1 MTLKHIVTDLH
12 QVYLTEMEAKIKPKS
27 TAGTEKKASSSGDS
41 EGGTAEDQVKK
52 AARQLAYDTR
62 YKARRDG
69 LPLERAFTQ
78 TLQNSSASGPVKE
91 LAKGMLFGGGQKEEV
106 EKISEK
112 PELPPEVYAALRRL
126 ENKRQRKGGDPKDSP
141 FPSDKKE
148 VKKESIGTAIDKTLG
163 AAGEVADTAIKLPV
177 KAVGYAAGLKK
188 GLKKQFKKGQSK
200 ANEETLHEIS
210 ADKLT
215 SAAKAA
221 EVKRGKA
228 AVAGDK
234 ETAKKAIAQNKKF
247 YYAAKAKRQQEE
259 VQQESSIGSAVDK
272 TLGAAGEVADTAL
285 KAPVKAVGYVAG
297 LKKGLKKQFKKGQ
310 SKANEEVSIEEAKTK
325 AKGGKKGK
333 KKDKV
338 LVTPVKDQG
347 RPYRRYADAKKKY
360 ELRKNPQ
367 ISSVTGTAYGK
378 TYDEK
383 PEDKKNPG
391 KFPQQKKAK
400 KDFDGDGKLES
411 PKKEWK
417 GSKDKAIKKAIKKQ
431 KNEEFSDWKESF
443 EFDLTEIIN
452 SGKKEATPKKIQ
464 ELKGKNTIIINPK
477 LEENIETL
485 GGYVLGFD
493 ELNEQYTEESIDLAA
508 DFFVEE
514 GINEDGLD
522 LIIEEVGIEAFTE
535 FVFENNTT
543 LLDEAV
549 RDMKKAPKRDYA
561 KVKASVDKKDAERK
575 SKGTGEYAKT
585 KAAKDKYG
593 DEDNTV
599 HDDDA
604 PAPKKKGG
612 AIVKSQSSAIVKSA
626 AKKAKEKQPEKKP
639 EKKGLVGKIRGAV
652 AKGMERHKAATKAA
666 SKSLKAT
673 AKQHSQ
679 HRKDFVKGATPTAKE
694 KKIAGGIGKAV
705 KKAVTGEEVEHIDE
719 LKTST
724 LRNYANKAAIDAVG
738 RGVDAGVKGMVG
750 TKDEMEKNMT
760 KAYKRQRGISRAVNK
775 LAGRAQKAE
784 KKEEFSWKEVQ
795 EVFNKKKAIDE
806 RLGGKGYSRAAM
818 KSSIHP
824 PSRQSSGDW
833 EDSDRGSGNKAKRR
847 AGEKVKAKSPTY
859 IAYVKNKNQK
869 EQLDPKK
876 VEAGSAPA
884 DQNADSQIANKEK
897 KVAIMK
903 RQILQKKMQAV
914 RSGATSD
921 IAASYNPVDEGI
933 DPRGGGDKPDLS
945 PKQQDTERKQTSLE
959 REKIAKKRRII
970 QQMRQQDVAQGRQP
984 TGHTAREEVEVNE
997 ISLKTAN
1004 KAWQARK
1011 DVADKV
1017 RKVDSKEA
1025 SKNDE
1030 KAIKTAMHIARKER
1044 SSFGDTPKT
1053 TARKKKLEKL
1063 FTKEGCV
1070 KVDELFGGSSSGGR
1084 ADRGDEVGRRERV
1097 KRAQEAKAK
1106 RAAVKDTPIDKYKP
1120 SPAMARYLAK
1130 TRKEETVIELN
1141 RYEKETGKSS
1151 GSMNMPKG
1159 KPTKKGGDESPVMR
1173 AVRSSIRKDTGKPWG
1188 QRKKEKGAKSDAG
1201 TGKYLAKQ
1209 KAKKDYAAKAKK
1221 AGFKST
1227 QDYTNTMA
1235 RYGGEDNY
1243 KAGRGLGT

>member
-12 QVYLTEMEAKIKPKS
+12 KVYLTEMEAKIKPKS
-27 TAGTEKKASSSGDS
+27 TAGTEKKASGDS

-69 LPLERAFTQ
+69 IPLERAYTQ

-112 PELPPEVYAALRRL
+112 PELPPEIFAALRRL
-126 ENKRQRKGGDPKDSP
+126 ENKRQRQGGDKKDSP

-188 GLKKQFKKGQSK
+188 GLKKQFKKGQNK
-200 ANEETLHEIS
+200 ANEET
-210 ADKLT
+210 
-215 SAAKAA
+215 
-221 EVKRGKA
+221 
-228 AVAGDK
+228 
-234 ETAKKAIAQNKKF
+234 
-247 YYAAKAKRQQEE
+247 QQE
-259 VQQESSIGSAVDK
+259 SIGSAVDK
-272 TLGAAGEVADTAL
+272 TFSAAGEVADTAVKL
-285 KAPVKAVGYVAG
+285 PVKAVGYVAG

-310 SKANEEVSIEEAKTK
+310 SKANEEVSIEEAKK
-325 AKGGKKGK
+325 AKPSAGKKAK

-338 LVTPVKDQG
+338 LVTPVKGQG
-347 RPYRRYADAKKKY
+347 KQYRRYADAKKKY

-367 ISSVTGTAYGK
+367 ISSVTGTSYGQ

-417 GSKDKAIKKAIKKQ
+417 GSKDKAIKKAIKSK
-431 KNEEFSDWKESF
+431 KNEEFSNWKESF
-443 EFDLTEIIN
+443 EFDLIEIIN
-452 SGKKEATPKKIQ
+452 SGKKEASPKKIQ

-477 LEENIETL
+477 LEESIETL
-485 GGYVLGFD
+485 GGYVLGGD
-493 ELNEQYTEESIDLAA
+493 EITEAYTEQSIDLAA
-508 DFFVEE
+508 DFFLEE
-514 GINEDGLD
+514 GINEEGVD
-522 LIIEEVGIEAFTE
+522 LIIEEVGVDVFTE

-543 LLDEAV
+543 SLDEAV

-585 KAAKDKYG
+585 KTAKDKYG
-593 DEDNTV
+593 DEDNTNY
-599 HDDDA
+599 DDDA
-604 PAPKKKGG
+604 PAPKKKVV
-612 AIVKSQSSAIVKSA
+612 ATVKKV
-626 AKKAKEKQPEKKP
+626 KAKQSEKKP
-639 EKKGLVGKIRGAV
+639 EKKGIVGKIRGAV
-652 AKGMERHKAATKAA
+652 AKGIERHKSATKAA
-666 SKSLKAT
+666 SKSLKDT

-738 RGVDAGVKGMVG
+738 RGVDAGIKGMTG

-784 KKEEFSWKEVQ
+784 KKEEFDPSVQ
-795 EVFNKKKAIDE
+795 EDLHPNIKKIDAMSKAKVAKQAAKAAADKSAREKTAAAFQAHKKATLAKGGRPVDALDSWHKKKASEEVEIDE

-833 EDSDRGSGNKAKRR
+833 EDSDRGKGNKSARR
-847 AGEKVKAKSPTY
+847 AGKDVEAKSPTY
-859 IAYVKNKNQK
+859 IAYIKNKKKKQQ

-876 VEAGSAPA
+876 VDAGSAPA
-884 DQNADSQIANKEK
+884 DQKADSQIANKEK

-914 RSGATSD
+914 RSGAMSD
-921 IAASYNPVDEGI
+921 ITASYNPVAEGKKKDDTYDEPNWEKRKANNEKARKDLMKGPQMKNPHLEAYRVVAKDKGEEGKPSQFSYKDEKDAKKFADSIKKGGGKATVAKEGI
-933 DPRGGGDKPDLS
+933 DPKGGGKDPDLS
-945 PKQQDTERKQTSLE
+945 PKQQDTERKQTALE
-959 REKIAKKRRII
+959 REKVAKKRAIL
-970 QQMRQQDVAQGRQP
+970 QQMRQQAVSQGRQP
-984 TGHTAREEVEVNE
+984 SSIPAREEVEVNE
-997 ISLKTAN
+997 
-1004 KAWQARK
+1004 
-1011 DVADKV
+1011 
-1017 RKVDSKEA
+1017 
-1025 SKNDE
+1025 
-1030 KAIKTAMHIARKER
+1030 
-1044 SSFGDTPKT
+1044 
-1053 TARKKKLEKL
+1053 
-1063 FTKEGCV
+1063 
-1070 KVDELFGGSSSGGR
+1070 
-1084 ADRGDEVGRRERV
+1084 
-1097 KRAQEAKAK
+1097 
-1106 RAAVKDTPIDKYKP
+1106 
-1120 SPAMARYLAK
+1120 
-1130 TRKEETVIELN
+1130 LN
-1141 RYEKETGKSS
+1141 RYEKEKGTNTKDGKQTSS
-1151 GSMNMPKG
+1151 GG
-1159 KPTKKGGDESPVMR
+1159 TKKPSGNKPKDAALDHVLK
-1173 AVRSSIRKDTGKPWG
+1173 SIRAKHGKG
-1188 QRKKEKGAKSDAG
+1188 AVMTSGSRQQKKERGAKSDAG
-1201 TGKYLAKQ
+1201 TGKYKRAAD
-1209 KAKKDYAAKAKK
+1209 AKKQTEKDAKK
-1221 AGFKST
+1221 RGFKDT
-1227 QDYTNTMA
+1227 QNYVDTMA
-1235 RYGGEDNY
+1235 RYGGKDNY
-1243 KAGRGLGT
+1243 DKGRGLGT

>member
-27 TAGTEKKASSSGDS
+27 TAGTEKKASGDS

-91 LAKGMLFGGGQKEEV
+91 LAKGMLFGGGQKEETD
-106 EKISEK
+106 IRDII
-112 PELPPEVYAALRRL
+112 ARL
-126 ENKRQRKGGDPKDSP
+126 EKGRISKGGNPDDSP
-141 FPSDKKE
+141 LGKKVGRAMKDQQDKAR
-148 VKKESIGTAIDKTLG
+148 KKAGLKTEGSIGSAIDKTLG

-210 ADKLT
+210 A
-215 SAAKAA
+215 
-221 EVKRGKA
+221 
-228 AVAGDK
+228 
-234 ETAKKAIAQNKKF
+234 ETALAASKARDKQAGKLRGTENNEKRKELRDKADQNYKRAAQKRRAGFVKNTATVQGPRSNKGM
-247 YYAAKAKRQQEE
+247 
-259 VQQESSIGSAVDK
+259 QESSIGSAVDK

-310 SKANEEVSIEEAKTK
+310 SKANEEVSIEEAKK
-325 AKGGKKGK
+325 AKPASGKKAK

-347 RPYRRYADAKKKY
+347 KPYRRYADAKKKY

-367 ISSVTGTAYGK
+367 ISSVTGTSYGQ

-400 KDFDGDGKLES
+400 KDFDKDGKLES
-411 PKKEWK
+411 PKAEYK
-417 GSKDKAIKKAIKKQ
+417 GSKDRAIKKAIKKQ
-431 KNEEFSDWKESF
+431 KNEEFSNWKESF

-452 SGKKEATPKKIQ
+452 GAKKEATPKKIQ

-575 SKGTGEYAKT
+575 AKGTGEYAKT

-593 DEDNTV
+593 DEDNTNY
-599 HDDDA
+599 DDDT
-604 PAPKKKGG
+604 PKKKVV
-612 AIVKSQSSAIVKSA
+612 ATVKKVKA
-626 AKKAKEKQPEKKP
+626 KQPEKKP

-719 LKTST
+719 LKSST

-738 RGVDAGVKGMVG
+738 RGIDAGIKGTTG

-884 DQNADSQIANKEK
+884 DEKADSQIANKEK

-914 RSGATSD
+914 RSGATAD
-921 IAASYNPVDEGI
+921 ITASYNPVVEGKKKDDTYDEPNWEKRKANNEKARKDLMKGPQMKNPAFSDASHHSNAKNRTEAYRVLAKDKGDKGKPSQFSYKDEKDAKKFADSIKKGGGKSTVAKEGI
-933 DPRGGGDKPDLS
+933 DPRGGGDSPDLS

-959 REKIAKKRRII
+959 REKIAKKRRIL
-970 QQMRQQDVAQGRQP
+970 QQMRQQAVAQGRQP
-984 TGHTAREEVEVNE
+984 SGHTAREEVEV
-997 ISLKTAN
+997 T
-1004 KAWQARK
+1004 
-1011 DVADKV
+1011 
-1017 RKVDSKEA
+1017 
-1025 SKNDE
+1025 
-1030 KAIKTAMHIARKER
+1030 
-1044 SSFGDTPKT
+1044 
-1053 TARKKKLEKL
+1053 
-1063 FTKEGCV
+1063 
-1070 KVDELFGGSSSGGR
+1070 
-1084 ADRGDEVGRRERV
+1084 
-1097 KRAQEAKAK
+1097 
-1106 RAAVKDTPIDKYKP
+1106 
-1120 SPAMARYLAK
+1120 
-1130 TRKEETVIELN
+1130 ELN
-1141 RYEKETGKSS
+1141 RYEKE
-1151 GSMNMPKG
+1151 KG
-1159 KPTKKGGDESPVMR
+1159 TDTK
-1173 AVRSSIRKDTGKPWG
+1173 TGKPITKGGTAKDDKAFQFVAKKYASQRMGANQSKKVKG
-1188 QRKKEKGAKSDAG
+1188 QKSTAG
-1201 TGKYLAKQ
+1201 TGKYLK
-1209 KAKKDYAAKAKK
+1209 KAQDKKAYADKAKK

-1227 QDYTNTMA
+1227 QAYTDTMA

>member
-27 TAGTEKKASSSGDS
+27 TAGTEKKSDS

-141 FPSDKKE
+141 FPSDRKKE

-163 AAGEVADTAIKLPV
+163 AAGEVADTAVKFPA

-310 SKANEEVSIEEAKTK
+310 SKANEEVSIEEAKK
-325 AKGGKKGK
+325 VKPASGKKAK

-347 RPYRRYADAKKKY
+347 KPYRRYADAKKKY

-367 ISSVTGTAYGK
+367 ISSVTGTSYGQ

-383 PEDKKNPG
+383 PQDKKNPG

-400 KDFDGDGKLES
+400 KDFDGDGKLETS
-411 PKKEWK
+411 KQEWK
-417 GSKDKAIKKAIKKQ
+417 GSRDKAIKKSIKKT
-431 KNEEFSDWKESF
+431 KKEEFSNWKESF

-549 RDMKKAPKRDYA
+549 RDMKKAPKRDYE
-561 KVKASVDKKDAERK
+561 KVKASVYKKDAERK
-575 SKGTGEYAKT
+575 SKGTGEYSKT

-694 KKIAGGIGKAV
+694 KKIASGIGKAV

-719 LKTST
+719 LKST
-724 LRNYANKAAIDAVG
+724 TLSNYISKAAADSAKKASHSGAVSMTDG
-738 RGVDAGVKGMVG
+738 PDSKRATKNRDKAWKRVSGIRRAG
-750 TKDEMEKNMT
+750 
-760 KAYKRQRGISRAVNK
+760 NK
-775 LAGRAQKAE
+775 LASRAIRGGQE
-784 KKEEFSWKEVQ
+784 DSTKKFEWEEVQ
-795 EVFNKKKAIDE
+795 TVFNKKKAIDE

-884 DQNADSQIANKEK
+884 DEKADSQIANKEK

-914 RSGATSD
+914 RSGATAD
-921 IAASYNPVDEGI
+921 ITASYNPVDEAYRVLAKDKGDKGKPSQFSYKDEKDAKKFADSIKKGGGKSTVAKEGI
-933 DPRGGGDKPDLS
+933 DPRGGGDNPDLS

-959 REKIAKKRRII
+959 REKIAKKRRIL
-970 QQMRQQDVAQGRQP
+970 QQMRQQAVAQGRQP
-984 TGHTAREEVEVNE
+984 SGHTAREEKEKG
-997 ISLKTAN
+997 LDG
-1004 KAWQARK
+1004 KACWK
-1011 DVADKV
+1011 GYKLDG
-1017 RKVDSKEA
+1017 
-1025 SKNDE
+1025 
-1030 KAIKTAMHIARKER
+1030 T
-1044 SSFGDTPKT
+1044 
-1053 TARKKKLEKL
+1053 KKKGGK
-1063 FTKEGCV
+1063 TVDNCV
-1070 KVDELFGGSSSGGR
+1070 KVNEDELS
-1084 ADRGDEVGRRERV
+1084 
-1097 KRAQEAKAK
+1097 
-1106 RAAVKDTPIDKYKP
+1106 
-1120 SPAMARYLAK
+1120 
-1130 TRKEETVIELN
+1130 ELN
-1141 RYEKETGKSS
+1141 RYEKE
-1151 GSMNMPKG
+1151 KG
-1159 KPTKKGGDESPVMR
+1159 TDTK
-1173 AVRSSIRKDTGKPWG
+1173 TGKPITKGGTAKDDKAFQFVAKKYASQRMGANQSKKVKG
-1188 QRKKEKGAKSDAG
+1188 QKSTAG
-1201 TGKYLAKQ
+1201 TGKYLK
-1209 KAKKDYAAKAKK
+1209 KAQDKKAYAAKAKK

-1227 QDYTNTMA
+1227 QAYTDTMA

>member
-12 QVYLTEMEAKIKPKS
+12 KVYLTEMEAKIKPKS
-27 TAGTEKKASSSGDS
+27 TAGTEKKASASGDS
-41 EGGTAEDQVKK
+41 EGGTAEDQTKK

-69 LPLERAFTQ
+69 IPLERAFTQ

-112 PELPPEVYAALRRL
+112 PELPPEIYAALRRL
-126 ENKRQRKGGDPKDSP
+126 ENKRQRQGGDKKDSP
-141 FPSDKKE
+141 FPSDKKEKE

-200 ANEETLHEIS
+200 ANEEP
-210 ADKLT
+210 
-215 SAAKAA
+215 
-221 EVKRGKA
+221 
-228 AVAGDK
+228 
-234 ETAKKAIAQNKKF
+234 
-247 YYAAKAKRQQEE
+247 QQE
-259 VQQESSIGSAVDK
+259 SIGSAVDK
-272 TLGAAGEVADTAL
+272 TLGAAGEVADTAVKL
-285 KAPVKAVGYVAG
+285 PVKAVGYVAG

-310 SKANEEVSIEEAKTK
+310 SKANEEVSIEEAKK
-325 AKGGKKGK
+325 AKPASGKKAK

-338 LVTPVKDQG
+338 LVTPIKDQG
-347 RPYRRYADAKKKY
+347 KPYRRYADAKKKY

-367 ISSVTGTAYGK
+367 ISSVTGTSYGK

-411 PKKEWK
+411 PKNEWK

-452 SGKKEATPKKIQ
+452 GAKKESAPKKIQ

-477 LEENIETL
+477 LEENIGTL
-485 GGYVLGFD
+485 GGYVLGTD
-493 ELNEQYTEESIDLAA
+493 ELNEAYTEQSIDLAA
-508 DFFVEE
+508 DFFIEE

-522 LIIEEVGIEAFTE
+522 LIIEEVGVDAFTE

-549 RDMKKAPKRDYA
+549 RDMQRAPKRDYA

-575 SKGTGEYAKT
+575 AKGTGEYSKT
-585 KAAKDKYG
+585 KAAKAKFG
-593 DEDNTV
+593 DEDNTNY
-599 HDDDA
+599 DDDA

-612 AIVKSQSSAIVKSA
+612 AIVKSKSSAIVKTA

-639 EKKGLVGKIRGAV
+639 EKKGIVGKIRDAV
-652 AKGMERHKAATKAA
+652 GKGMERHKAATKELKKTA
-666 SKSLKAT
+666 KAT

-679 HRKDFVKGATPTAKE
+679 HRKDFVKGITPTSKE
-694 KKIAGGIGKAV
+694 KKIAGGIAKGV

-738 RGVDAGVKGMVG
+738 RGVDAGIKGMTG

-784 KKEEFSWKEVQ
+784 KKEEFDPSVQ
-795 EVFNKKKAIDE
+795 EDLHPNIKKIDAASKANVAKQAAKAAADKSAREKTAAAFQKHKASVLAKGGRPVDALDSWHKKKASEEVEIDE
-806 RLGGKGYSRAAM
+806 RLGGKGYSRTAM

-824 PSRQSSGDW
+824 PSRKSSGDW
-833 EDSDRGSGNKAKRR
+833 EDSDRGAGNKAARR
-847 AGEKVKAKSPTY
+847 AGKEVEAKSPTY
-859 IAYVKNKNQK
+859 IAYIKNKK
-869 EQLDPKK
+869 KKAKTEQLDPKK

-884 DQNADSQIANKEK
+884 DQKADSQIANKEK

-914 RSGATSD
+914 RSGATAD
-921 IAASYNPVDEGI
+921 ITASYNPVDEGI

-945 PKQQDTERKQTSLE
+945 PKQQDTERKQTALE
-959 REKIAKKRRII
+959 REKIAKKRRIL
-970 QQMRQQDVAQGRQP
+970 QQMRQQAVSQGRQP
-984 TGHTAREEVEVNE
+984 TGHTAREEVVKENPVVDVVKKGVE
-997 ISLKTAN
+997 RHK
-1004 KAWQARK
+1004 KA
-1011 DVADKV
+1011 
-1017 RKVDSKEA
+1017 
-1025 SKNDE
+1025 
-1030 KAIKTAMHIARKER
+1030 T
-1044 SSFGDTPKT
+1044 
-1053 TARKKKLEKL
+1053 KKKK
-1063 FTKEGCV
+1063 KGV
-1070 KVDELFGGSSSGGR
+1070 NYELM
-1084 ADRGDEVGRRERV
+1084 
-1097 KRAQEAKAK
+1097 AQEFDPKGAE
-1106 RAAVKDTPIDKYKP
+1106 VT
-1120 SPAMARYLAK
+1120 
-1130 TRKEETVIELN
+1130 ELN

-1151 GSMNMPKG
+1151 GSLNMPKG
-1159 KPTKKGGDESPVMR
+1159 RPTKKGGDPSPVMR
-1173 AVRSSIRKDTGKPWG
+1173 SVRTSMRKETGKPEG
-1188 QRKKEKGAKSDAG
+1188 QQKKTKGVKSTAG

-1209 KAKKDYAAKAKK
+1209 KEKKDYAARAKK
-1221 AGFKST
+1221 AGYKNP
-1227 QDYTNTMA
+1227 QDYANVVA
-1235 RYGGEDNY
+1235 RYGGEANY
-1243 KAGRGLGT
+1243 KAGRGLD

>member
-12 QVYLTEMEAKIKPKS
+12 KVYLTEMEAKIKPKS
-27 TAGTEKKASSSGDS
+27 TAGTEKKASGDS

-69 LPLERAFTQ
+69 IPLERAYTQ

-112 PELPPEVYAALRRL
+112 PELPPEIFAALRRL

-141 FPSDKKE
+141 FPSDRKKE

-188 GLKKQFKKGQSK
+188 GLKKQFKKGQNK

-210 ADKLT
+210 ADKLIG
-215 SAAKAA
+215 AAKAA

-228 AVAGDK
+228 AVAGDTQ
-234 ETAKKAIAQNKKF
+234 TAKKALKQNKKF
-247 YYAAKAKRQQEE
+247 YDAAKAKRQQEE
-259 VQQESSIGSAVDK
+259 VQQESSIGSAIDK

-310 SKANEEVSIEEAKTK
+310 SKANEEVSIEEAK
-325 AKGGKKGK
+325 KGKPTSGKKAK

-347 RPYRRYADAKKKY
+347 KPYRRYADAKKKY

-367 ISSVTGTAYGK
+367 ISSVTGTSYGK

-400 KDFDGDGKLES
+400 KDFDKDGKLES
-411 PKKEWK
+411 PKAEYK
-417 GSKDKAIKKAIKKQ
+417 GSKDRAIKKAIKKQ
-431 KNEEFSDWKESF
+431 KNEEFSNWKES
-443 EFDLTEIIN
+443 FDLTEII
-452 SGKKEATPKKIQ
+452 KKDSQPKKIQ

-477 LEENIETL
+477 LEESIETL

-508 DFFVEE
+508 DFFMEE

-522 LIIEEVGIEAFTE
+522 LIIEEVGVEDFTE
-535 FVFENNTT
+535 FVFNCNTS

-575 SKGTGEYAKT
+575 AKGTGEYAKT

-719 LKTST
+719 LKSST

-738 RGVDAGVKGMVG
+738 RGVDAGIKGMTG

-884 DQNADSQIANKEK
+884 DQKADSQIANKEK

-914 RSGATSD
+914 RSGAMSD
-921 IAASYNPVDEGI
+921 ITASYNPVDEAYRVLAKDKGDKGKPSQFSYKDEKDAKKFADSIKKGGGKSTVAKEGI
-933 DPRGGGDKPDLS
+933 DPRGGGDSPDLS

-959 REKIAKKRRII
+959 REKIAKKRRIL
-970 QQMRQQDVAQGRQP
+970 QQMRQQAVAQGRQP
-984 TGHTAREEVEVNE
+984 TGHTAREEVEV
-997 ISLKTAN
+997 T
-1004 KAWQARK
+1004 
-1011 DVADKV
+1011 
-1017 RKVDSKEA
+1017 
-1025 SKNDE
+1025 
-1030 KAIKTAMHIARKER
+1030 
-1044 SSFGDTPKT
+1044 
-1053 TARKKKLEKL
+1053 
-1063 FTKEGCV
+1063 
-1070 KVDELFGGSSSGGR
+1070 
-1084 ADRGDEVGRRERV
+1084 
-1097 KRAQEAKAK
+1097 
-1106 RAAVKDTPIDKYKP
+1106 
-1120 SPAMARYLAK
+1120 
-1130 TRKEETVIELN
+1130 ELN

-1159 KPTKKGGDESPVMR
+1159 KPTKKGGDDDPVMR
-1173 AVRSSIRKDTGKPWG
+1173 AVRTSIRKDTGKPWG

>member
-12 QVYLTEMEAKIKPKS
+12 KVYLTEMEAKIKPKS
-27 TAGTEKKASSSGDS
+27 TAGTEKKASGDS

-141 FPSDKKE
+141 FPSDRKKE

-310 SKANEEVSIEEAKTK
+310 SKANEEVSIEEAKK
-325 AKGGKKGK
+325 AKPASGKKAK

-347 RPYRRYADAKKKY
+347 KPYRRYADAKKKY

-367 ISSVTGTAYGK
+367 ISSVTGTSYGK

-400 KDFDGDGKLES
+400 KDFDGDGKLETS
-411 PKKEWK
+411 KQEWK
-417 GSKDKAIKKAIKKQ
+417 GSRDKAIKKSIKKT
-431 KNEEFSDWKESF
+431 KKEEFSNWKESF

-452 SGKKEATPKKIQ
+452 SGKKEAAPKKIQ

-485 GGYVLGFD
+485 GGYVFGFD

-508 DFFVEE
+508 DFFIEE

-575 SKGTGEYAKT
+575 AKGTGEYAKT

-639 EKKGLVGKIRGAV
+639 EKKGIVGKIRGAV

-719 LKTST
+719 LKSST

-738 RGVDAGVKGMVG
+738 RGVDAGIKGMTG

-884 DQNADSQIANKEK
+884 DQKADSQIANKEK

-914 RSGATSD
+914 RSGAMSD
-921 IAASYNPVDEGI
+921 ITASYNPVDEAYRVLAKDKGEKGKPSQFSYKDEKDAKKFADSIKKGGGKSTVAKEGI
-933 DPRGGGDKPDLS
+933 DPRGGGDNPDLS

-959 REKIAKKRRII
+959 REKIAKKRRIL
-970 QQMRQQDVAQGRQP
+970 QQMRQQAVAQGRQP
-984 TGHTAREEVEVNE
+984 TGHTAREEVEV
-997 ISLKTAN
+997 T
-1004 KAWQARK
+1004 
-1011 DVADKV
+1011 
-1017 RKVDSKEA
+1017 
-1025 SKNDE
+1025 
-1030 KAIKTAMHIARKER
+1030 
-1044 SSFGDTPKT
+1044 
-1053 TARKKKLEKL
+1053 
-1063 FTKEGCV
+1063 
-1070 KVDELFGGSSSGGR
+1070 
-1084 ADRGDEVGRRERV
+1084 
-1097 KRAQEAKAK
+1097 
-1106 RAAVKDTPIDKYKP
+1106 
-1120 SPAMARYLAK
+1120 
-1130 TRKEETVIELN
+1130 ELN
-1141 RYEKETGKSS
+1141 RYEKEKGTNTKD
-1151 GSMNMPKG
+1151 G
-1159 KPTKKGGDESPVMR
+1159 KPTSSGGTKKPSGNKTKDAALDHVLKSIRSKYGKDAVMR
-1173 AVRSSIRKDTGKPWG
+1173 SGSKQQKKVKGQKDE
-1188 QRKKEKGAKSDAG
+1188 RG
-1201 TGKYLAKQ
+1201 TGKYKKAAD
-1209 KAKKDYAAKAKK
+1209 AKKQTAADAKK
-1221 AGFKST
+1221 RGFKDT
-1227 QDYTNTMA
+1227 QNYVDTMA
-1235 RYGGEDNY
+1235 RYGGKDNY
-1243 KAGRGLGT
+1243 DKGRGLGT

>member
-12 QVYLTEMEAKIKPKS
+12 KVYLTEMEAKIKPKS
-27 TAGTEKKASSSGDS
+27 TAGTEKKASGDS

-69 LPLERAFTQ
+69 IPLERAYTQ

-112 PELPPEVYAALRRL
+112 PELPPEIFAALRRL
-126 ENKRQRKGGDPKDSP
+126 ENKRQRQGGDKKDSP

-188 GLKKQFKKGQSK
+188 GLKKQFKKGQNK
-200 ANEETLHEIS
+200 ANEET
-210 ADKLT
+210 
-215 SAAKAA
+215 
-221 EVKRGKA
+221 
-228 AVAGDK
+228 
-234 ETAKKAIAQNKKF
+234 
-247 YYAAKAKRQQEE
+247 QQE
-259 VQQESSIGSAVDK
+259 SIGSAVDK
-272 TLGAAGEVADTAL
+272 TFSAAGEVADTAVKL
-285 KAPVKAVGYVAG
+285 PVKAVGYVAG

-310 SKANEEVSIEEAKTK
+310 SKANEEVSIEEAKK
-325 AKGGKKGK
+325 AKPSAGKKAK

-338 LVTPVKDQG
+338 LVTPVKGQG
-347 RPYRRYADAKKKY
+347 KQYRRYADAKKKY

-367 ISSVTGTAYGK
+367 ISSVTGTSYGK

-431 KNEEFSDWKESF
+431 KNEEFSNWKESF
-443 EFDLTEIIN
+443 DFDLTEIIN
-452 SGKKEATPKKIQ
+452 SGKKEASPKKIQ

-477 LEENIETL
+477 LEESIETL
-485 GGYVLGFD
+485 GGYVLGGD
-493 ELNEQYTEESIDLAA
+493 EITEAYTEQSIDLAA
-508 DFFVEE
+508 DFFLEE
-514 GINEDGLD
+514 GINEEGVD
-522 LIIEEVGIEAFTE
+522 LIIEEVGVDVFTE

-543 LLDEAV
+543 SLDEAV

-585 KAAKDKYG
+585 KTAKDKYG
-593 DEDNTV
+593 DEDNTNY
-599 HDDDA
+599 DDDA
-604 PAPKKKGG
+604 PAPKKKVV
-612 AIVKSQSSAIVKSA
+612 ATVKKV
-626 AKKAKEKQPEKKP
+626 KAKQSEKKP
-639 EKKGLVGKIRGAV
+639 EKKGIVGKIRGAV
-652 AKGMERHKAATKAA
+652 AKGIERHKSATKAA
-666 SKSLKAT
+666 SKSLKDT

-738 RGVDAGVKGMVG
+738 RGVDAGIKGMTG

-784 KKEEFSWKEVQ
+784 KKEEFDPSVQ
-795 EVFNKKKAIDE
+795 EDLHPNIKKIDAMSKAKVAKQAAKAAADKSAREKTAAAFQAHKKATLAKGGRPVDALDSWHKKKASEEVEIDE

-833 EDSDRGSGNKAKRR
+833 EDSDRGKGNKSARR
-847 AGEKVKAKSPTY
+847 AGKDVEAKSPTY
-859 IAYVKNKNQK
+859 IAYIKNKKKKQQ

-876 VEAGSAPA
+876 VDAGSAPA
-884 DQNADSQIANKEK
+884 DQKADSQIANKEK

-914 RSGATSD
+914 RSGAMSD
-921 IAASYNPVDEGI
+921 ITASYNPVAEGKKKDDTYDEPNWEKRKANNEKARKDLMKGPQMKNPHLEAYRVVAKDKGEEGKPSQFSYKDEKDAKKFADSIKKGGGKATVAKEGI
-933 DPRGGGDKPDLS
+933 DPKGGGKDPDLS
-945 PKQQDTERKQTSLE
+945 PKQQDTERKQTALE
-959 REKIAKKRRII
+959 REKVAKKRAIL
-970 QQMRQQDVAQGRQP
+970 QQMRQQAVSQGRQP
-984 TGHTAREEVEVNE
+984 SSIPAREEVEVNE
-997 ISLKTAN
+997 
-1004 KAWQARK
+1004 
-1011 DVADKV
+1011 
-1017 RKVDSKEA
+1017 
-1025 SKNDE
+1025 
-1030 KAIKTAMHIARKER
+1030 
-1044 SSFGDTPKT
+1044 
-1053 TARKKKLEKL
+1053 
-1063 FTKEGCV
+1063 
-1070 KVDELFGGSSSGGR
+1070 
-1084 ADRGDEVGRRERV
+1084 
-1097 KRAQEAKAK
+1097 
-1106 RAAVKDTPIDKYKP
+1106 
-1120 SPAMARYLAK
+1120 
-1130 TRKEETVIELN
+1130 LN
-1141 RYEKETGKSS
+1141 RYEKEKGTNTKDGKQTSS
-1151 GSMNMPKG
+1151 GG
-1159 KPTKKGGDESPVMR
+1159 TKKPSGNKPKDAALDHVLK
-1173 AVRSSIRKDTGKPWG
+1173 SIRAKHGKG
-1188 QRKKEKGAKSDAG
+1188 AVMTSGSRQQKKERGAKSDAG
-1201 TGKYLAKQ
+1201 TGKYKRAAD
-1209 KAKKDYAAKAKK
+1209 AKKQTEKDAKK
-1221 AGFKST
+1221 RGFKDT
-1227 QDYTNTMA
+1227 QNYVDTMA
-1235 RYGGEDNY
+1235 RYGGKDNY
-1243 KAGRGLGT
+1243 DKGRGLGT

>member
-27 TAGTEKKASSSGDS
+27 TAGAGEKKSGDS

-69 LPLERAFTQ
+69 IPLEKAYTQ
-78 TLQNSSASGPVKE
+78 TLQNSSASAPVKE

-112 PELPPEVYAALRRL
+112 PELPPEIYAALRRL
-126 ENKRQRKGGDPKDSP
+126 ENKRQRQGGDKKDSP
-141 FPSDKKE
+141 FPSDRKEKE

-200 ANEETLHEIS
+200 ANEHHEKD
-210 ADKLT
+210 AD
-215 SAAKAA
+215 
-221 EVKRGKA
+221 GK
-228 AVAGDK
+228 VIEHDI
-234 ETAKKAIAQNKKF
+234 E
-247 YYAAKAKRQQEE
+247 
-259 VQQESSIGSAVDK
+259 
-272 TLGAAGEVADTAL
+272 DTAPSSL
-285 KAPVKAVGYVAG
+285 D
-297 LKKGLKKQFKKGQ
+297 
-310 SKANEEVSIEEAKTK
+310 EAKTK

-338 LVTPVKDQG
+338 LVTPVQG
-347 RPYRRYADAKKKY
+347 QGKAYRRYADAKKKY

-400 KDFDGDGKLES
+400 KDFDGDGKLETS
-411 PKKEWK
+411 KQEWK
-417 GSKDKAIKKAIKKQ
+417 GSRDKAIKKSIKKQ
-431 KNEEFSDWKESF
+431 KNEEFSNWKE
-443 EFDLTEIIN
+443 EFDLTEII
-452 SGKKEATPKKIQ
+452 KKDSQPKKIQ

-477 LEENIETL
+477 LEEGIDVL
-485 GGYVLGFD
+485 GGYVLDFY
-493 ELNEQYTEESIDLAA
+493 ELNEEHTEQSIDLAA
-508 DFFVEE
+508 DYFVEE
-514 GINEDGLD
+514 GINEEGLD
-522 LIIEEVGIEAFTE
+522 LIIEEVGVEAFTE
-535 FVFENNTT
+535 FVYNFSPVS
-543 LLDEAV
+543 LDEAV
-549 RDMKKAPKRDYA
+549 RDMKKAPKRDYE
-561 KVKASVDKKDAERK
+561 KVKASVYKKDAERK
-575 SKGTGEYAKT
+575 EKGTGEYSKT

-719 LKTST
+719 LKST
-724 LRNYANKAAIDAVG
+724 TLSNYISKAAADSAKKASHSGAVSMTDG
-738 RGVDAGVKGMVG
+738 PDSKRATKNRDKAWKRVSGIRRAG
-750 TKDEMEKNMT
+750 
-760 KAYKRQRGISRAVNK
+760 NK
-775 LAGRAQKAE
+775 LASRAIRGGQE
-784 KKEEFSWKEVQ
+784 DSTKKFEWEEVQ
-795 EVFNKKKAIDE
+795 TVFNKKKAIDE
-806 RLGGKGYSRAAM
+806 RLGGKGYSKAAM

-884 DQNADSQIANKEK
+884 DEKADSQIANKEK

-914 RSGATSD
+914 RSGATAD
-921 IAASYNPVDEGI
+921 ITASYNPVVEGKKKDDTYDEPNWEKRKANNEKARKDLMKGPQMKNPAFSDASHHSNAKNRTEAYRVLAKDKGDKGKPSQFSYKDEKDAKKFADSIKKSGGKSTVAKEGI
-933 DPRGGGDKPDLS
+933 DPRGGGDSPDLS

-959 REKIAKKRRII
+959 REKIAKKRRIL
-970 QQMRQQDVAQGRQP
+970 QQMRQQAVAQGRQP
-984 TGHTAREEVEVNE
+984 SGHTAREEKEKG
-997 ISLKTAN
+997 LDG
-1004 KAWQARK
+1004 KACWK
-1011 DVADKV
+1011 GYKLDG
-1017 RKVDSKEA
+1017 
-1025 SKNDE
+1025 
-1030 KAIKTAMHIARKER
+1030 T
-1044 SSFGDTPKT
+1044 
-1053 TARKKKLEKL
+1053 KKKGGK
-1063 FTKEGCV
+1063 TVDNCV
-1070 KVDELFGGSSSGGR
+1070 KVNEDELS
-1084 ADRGDEVGRRERV
+1084 
-1097 KRAQEAKAK
+1097 
-1106 RAAVKDTPIDKYKP
+1106 
-1120 SPAMARYLAK
+1120 
-1130 TRKEETVIELN
+1130 ELN
-1141 RYEKETGKSS
+1141 RYEKE
-1151 GSMNMPKG
+1151 KG
-1159 KPTKKGGDESPVMR
+1159 TDTK
-1173 AVRSSIRKDTGKPWG
+1173 TGKPITKGGTAKDDKAFQFVAKKYASQRMGANQSKKVKG
-1188 QRKKEKGAKSDAG
+1188 QKSTAG
-1201 TGKYLAKQ
+1201 TGKYLK
-1209 KAKKDYAAKAKK
+1209 KAQDKKAYADKAKK

-1227 QDYTNTMA
+1227 QAYTDTMA

>member
-12 QVYLTEMEAKIKPKS
+12 KVYLTEMEAKIKPKS
-27 TAGTEKKASSSGDS
+27 TAGTEKKASASGDS
-41 EGGTAEDQVKK
+41 EGGTAEDQTKK

-69 LPLERAFTQ
+69 IPLERAFTQ

-112 PELPPEVYAALRRL
+112 PELPPEIYAALRRL
-126 ENKRQRKGGDPKDSP
+126 ENKRQRQGGDKKDSP
-141 FPSDKKE
+141 FPSDKKEKE

-200 ANEETLHEIS
+200 ANEET
-210 ADKLT
+210 
-215 SAAKAA
+215 
-221 EVKRGKA
+221 
-228 AVAGDK
+228 
-234 ETAKKAIAQNKKF
+234 
-247 YYAAKAKRQQEE
+247 QQE
-259 VQQESSIGSAVDK
+259 SIGSAVDK
-272 TLGAAGEVADTAL
+272 TLGAAGEVADTAVKL
-285 KAPVKAVGYVAG
+285 PVKAVGYVAG

-310 SKANEEVSIEEAKTK
+310 SKANEEVSIEEAKK
-325 AKGGKKGK
+325 AKPASGKKAK

-347 RPYRRYADAKKKY
+347 KPYRRYADAKKKY

-367 ISSVTGTAYGK
+367 ISSVTGTSYGK

-452 SGKKEATPKKIQ
+452 GAKKESAPKKIQ

-477 LEENIETL
+477 LEENIGTL
-485 GGYVLGFD
+485 GGYVLGTD
-493 ELNEQYTEESIDLAA
+493 ELNEAYTEQSIDLAA
-508 DFFVEE
+508 DFFIEE

-522 LIIEEVGIEAFTE
+522 LIIEEVGVDAFTE

-549 RDMKKAPKRDYA
+549 RDMQRAPKRDYA

-575 SKGTGEYAKT
+575 AKGTGEYSKT
-585 KAAKDKYG
+585 KAAKAKFG
-593 DEDNTV
+593 DEDNTNY
-599 HDDDA
+599 DDDA

-612 AIVKSQSSAIVKSA
+612 AIVKSKSSAIVKTA

-639 EKKGLVGKIRGAV
+639 EKKGIVGKIRDAV
-652 AKGMERHKAATKAA
+652 GKGMERHKAATKELKKTA
-666 SKSLKAT
+666 KAT

-679 HRKDFVKGATPTAKE
+679 HRKDFVKGITPTSKE
-694 KKIAGGIGKAV
+694 KKIAGGIAKGV

-738 RGVDAGVKGMVG
+738 RGVDAGIKGMTG

-784 KKEEFSWKEVQ
+784 KKEEFDPSVQ
-795 EVFNKKKAIDE
+795 EDLHPNIKKIDAASKANVAKQAAKAAADKSAREKTAAAFQKHKASVLAKGGRPVDALDSWHKKKASEEVEIDE
-806 RLGGKGYSRAAM
+806 RLGGKGYSRTAM

-824 PSRQSSGDW
+824 PSRKSSGDW
-833 EDSDRGSGNKAKRR
+833 EDSDRGAGNKAARR
-847 AGEKVKAKSPTY
+847 AGKEVEAKSPTY
-859 IAYVKNKNQK
+859 IAYIKNKK
-869 EQLDPKK
+869 KKAKTEQLDPKK

-884 DQNADSQIANKEK
+884 DQKADSQIANKEK

-914 RSGATSD
+914 RSGATAD
-921 IAASYNPVDEGI
+921 ITASYNPVDEGI

-945 PKQQDTERKQTSLE
+945 PKQQDTERKQTALE
-959 REKIAKKRRII
+959 REKIAKKRRIL
-970 QQMRQQDVAQGRQP
+970 QQMRQQAVSQGRQP
-984 TGHTAREEVEVNE
+984 TGHTAREEVVKENPVVDVVKKGVE
-997 ISLKTAN
+997 RHK
-1004 KAWQARK
+1004 KA
-1011 DVADKV
+1011 
-1017 RKVDSKEA
+1017 
-1025 SKNDE
+1025 
-1030 KAIKTAMHIARKER
+1030 T
-1044 SSFGDTPKT
+1044 
-1053 TARKKKLEKL
+1053 KKKK
-1063 FTKEGCV
+1063 KGV
-1070 KVDELFGGSSSGGR
+1070 NYELM
-1084 ADRGDEVGRRERV
+1084 
-1097 KRAQEAKAK
+1097 AQEFDPKGAE
-1106 RAAVKDTPIDKYKP
+1106 VT
-1120 SPAMARYLAK
+1120 
-1130 TRKEETVIELN
+1130 ELN

-1151 GSMNMPKG
+1151 GSLNMPKG
-1159 KPTKKGGDESPVMR
+1159 RPTKKGGDPSPVMR
-1173 AVRSSIRKDTGKPWG
+1173 SVRTSMRKETGKPEG
-1188 QRKKEKGAKSDAG
+1188 QQKKTKGVKSTAG
-1201 TGKYLAKQ
+1201 TGKDLAKQ

>member
-12 QVYLTEMEAKIKPKS
+12 KVYLTEMEAKIKPKS
-27 TAGTEKKASSSGDS
+27 TAGTEKKASGDS

-69 LPLERAFTQ
+69 IPLERAYTQ

-112 PELPPEVYAALRRL
+112 PELPPEIFAALRRL
-126 ENKRQRKGGDPKDSP
+126 ENKRQRQGGDKKDSP

-188 GLKKQFKKGQSK
+188 GLKKQFKKGQNK
-200 ANEETLHEIS
+200 ANEET
-210 ADKLT
+210 
-215 SAAKAA
+215 
-221 EVKRGKA
+221 
-228 AVAGDK
+228 
-234 ETAKKAIAQNKKF
+234 
-247 YYAAKAKRQQEE
+247 QQE
-259 VQQESSIGSAVDK
+259 SIGSAVDK
-272 TLGAAGEVADTAL
+272 TFSAAGEVADTAVKL
-285 KAPVKAVGYVAG
+285 PVKAVGYVAG

-310 SKANEEVSIEEAKTK
+310 SKANEEVSIEEAKK
-325 AKGGKKGK
+325 AKPSAGKKAK

-338 LVTPVKDQG
+338 LVTPVKGQG
-347 RPYRRYADAKKKY
+347 KQYRRYADAKKKY

-367 ISSVTGTAYGK
+367 ISSVTGTSYGQ

-431 KNEEFSDWKESF
+431 KNEEFSNWKESF
-443 EFDLTEIIN
+443 DFDLTEIIN
-452 SGKKEATPKKIQ
+452 SGKKEASPKKIQ

-477 LEENIETL
+477 LEESIETL
-485 GGYVLGFD
+485 GGYVLGGD
-493 ELNEQYTEESIDLAA
+493 EITEAYTEQSIDLAA
-508 DFFVEE
+508 DFFLEE
-514 GINEDGLD
+514 GINEEGVD
-522 LIIEEVGIEAFTE
+522 LIIEEVGVDVFTE

-543 LLDEAV
+543 SLDEAV

-585 KAAKDKYG
+585 KTAKDKYG
-593 DEDNTV
+593 DEDNTNY
-599 HDDDA
+599 DDDA
-604 PAPKKKGG
+604 PAPKKKVV
-612 AIVKSQSSAIVKSA
+612 ATVKKV
-626 AKKAKEKQPEKKP
+626 KAKQSEKKP
-639 EKKGLVGKIRGAV
+639 EKKGIVGKIRGAV
-652 AKGMERHKAATKAA
+652 AKGIERHKSATKAA
-666 SKSLKAT
+666 SKSLKDT

-738 RGVDAGVKGMVG
+738 RGVDAGIKGMTG

-784 KKEEFSWKEVQ
+784 KKEEFDPSVQ
-795 EVFNKKKAIDE
+795 EDLHPNIKKIDAMSKAKVAKQAAKAAADKSAREKTAAAFQAHKKATLAKGGRPVDALDSWHKKKASEEVEIDE

-833 EDSDRGSGNKAKRR
+833 EDSDRGKGNKSARR
-847 AGEKVKAKSPTY
+847 AGKDVEAKSPTY
-859 IAYVKNKNQK
+859 IAYIKNKKKKQQ

-876 VEAGSAPA
+876 VDAGSAPA
-884 DQNADSQIANKEK
+884 DQKADSQIANKEK

-914 RSGATSD
+914 RSGAMSD
-921 IAASYNPVDEGI
+921 ITASYNPVAEGKKKDDTYDEPNWEKRKANNEKARKDLMKGPQMKNPHLEAYRVVAKDKGEEGKPSQFSYKDEKDAKKFADSIKKGGGKATVAKEGI
-933 DPRGGGDKPDLS
+933 DPKGGGKDPDLS
-945 PKQQDTERKQTSLE
+945 PKQQDTERKQTALE
-959 REKIAKKRRII
+959 REKVAKKRAIL
-970 QQMRQQDVAQGRQP
+970 QQMRQQAVSQGRQP
-984 TGHTAREEVEVNE
+984 SSIPAREEVEVNE
-997 ISLKTAN
+997 
-1004 KAWQARK
+1004 
-1011 DVADKV
+1011 
-1017 RKVDSKEA
+1017 
-1025 SKNDE
+1025 
-1030 KAIKTAMHIARKER
+1030 
-1044 SSFGDTPKT
+1044 
-1053 TARKKKLEKL
+1053 
-1063 FTKEGCV
+1063 
-1070 KVDELFGGSSSGGR
+1070 
-1084 ADRGDEVGRRERV
+1084 
-1097 KRAQEAKAK
+1097 
-1106 RAAVKDTPIDKYKP
+1106 
-1120 SPAMARYLAK
+1120 
-1130 TRKEETVIELN
+1130 LN
-1141 RYEKETGKSS
+1141 RYEKEKGTNTKDGKQTSS
-1151 GSMNMPKG
+1151 GG
-1159 KPTKKGGDESPVMR
+1159 TKKPSGNKPKDAALDHVLK
-1173 AVRSSIRKDTGKPWG
+1173 SIRAKHGKG
-1188 QRKKEKGAKSDAG
+1188 AVMTSGSRQQKKERGAKSDAG
-1201 TGKYLAKQ
+1201 TGKYKRAAD
-1209 KAKKDYAAKAKK
+1209 AKKQTEKDAKK
-1221 AGFKST
+1221 RGFKDT
-1227 QDYTNTMA
+1227 QNYVDTMA
-1235 RYGGEDNY
+1235 RYGGKDNY
-1243 KAGRGLGT
+1243 DKGRGLGT

>member
-12 QVYLTEMEAKIKPKS
+12 QVYLTEMEAKIKPKA
-27 TAGTEKKASSSGDS
+27 TAGASEKKASGDSGD
-41 EGGTAEDQVKK
+41 GGTAEDQVKK

-69 LPLERAFTQ
+69 IPLERAYTQ

-112 PELPPEVYAALRRL
+112 PELPPEIFAALRRL
-126 ENKRQRKGGDPKDSP
+126 ENKRQRQGGDKKDSP
-141 FPSDKKE
+141 FPSDKKAE
-148 VKKESIGTAIDKTLG
+148 VKKESIGSAIDKTFS

-188 GLKKQFKKGQSK
+188 GLKKQFKKGQNK
-200 ANEETLHEIS
+200 ANEET
-210 ADKLT
+210 
-215 SAAKAA
+215 
-221 EVKRGKA
+221 
-228 AVAGDK
+228 
-234 ETAKKAIAQNKKF
+234 
-247 YYAAKAKRQQEE
+247 QQE
-259 VQQESSIGSAVDK
+259 SIGSAVDK
-272 TLGAAGEVADTAL
+272 TLGAAGEVADTAIKL
-285 KAPVKAVGYVAG
+285 PVKAVGYLAG
-297 LKKGLKKQFKKGQ
+297 LKKGLKKQAKKGQ
-310 SKANEEVSIEEAKTK
+310 NKANEEVSIDEAKK
-325 AKGGKKGK
+325 AKPASGKKAK

-338 LVTPVKDQG
+338 LVTPVKGQG
-347 RPYRRYADAKKKY
+347 KQYRRYADAKKKY

-367 ISSVTGTAYGK
+367 ISSVTGTSYGK

-391 KFPQQKKAK
+391 KFPAQKKAK
-400 KDFDGDGKLES
+400 KDFDKDGKLES
-411 PKKEWK
+411 PKAEYK

-431 KNEEFSDWKESF
+431 KNEEFSNWKESF
-443 EFDLTEIIN
+443 EFDLKEIVN
-452 SGKKEATPKKIQ
+452 GSKKESSPKKIQ

-477 LEENIETL
+477 LDEGTEFL
-485 GGYVLGFD
+485 GGYVLGTDDLHEEF
-493 ELNEQYTEESIDLAA
+493 TEYSIDLAA

-514 GINEDGLD
+514 GINEEGVD
-522 LIIEEVGIEAFTE
+522 LIIEEVGVEDFTE
-535 FVFENNTT
+535 FVYGLTADQFIEEERSAT
-543 LLDEAV
+543 
-549 RDMKKAPKRDYA
+549 KAPKRDYA
-561 KVKASVDKKDAERK
+561 KVKAAVDKKDAENKAAGKR
-575 SKGTGEYAKT
+575 EYSTT
-585 KAAKDKYG
+585 KAAKAKYG
-593 DEDNTV
+593 DEDNTNY
-599 HDDDA
+599 DDDA
-604 PAPKKKGG
+604 PSPKKKVV
-612 AIVKSQSSAIVKSA
+612 ATVKKVKA
-626 AKKAKEKQPEKKP
+626 KQPEKKP
-639 EKKGLVGKIRGAV
+639 EKKGIVGKIRGAV

-666 SKSLKAT
+666 SKSLKDT

-694 KKIAGGIGKAV
+694 KKIAGGIAKGV

-738 RGVDAGVKGMVG
+738 RGVDAGIKGMTG

-784 KKEEFSWKEVQ
+784 KKEEFDPSVQ
-795 EVFNKKKAIDE
+795 EDLHPNIKKIDAASKANVAKQAAKAAADKSAREKTAAAFQAHKKATLAKGGRPVDALDSWHKKKASEEVEIDE
-806 RLGGKGYSRAAM
+806 RLGGKGYSKAAM

-833 EDSDRGSGNKAKRR
+833 EDSDRGKGNKATRR
-847 AGEKVKAKSPTY
+847 AGGEVEAKSPTY
-859 IAYVKNKNQK
+859 IAYIKNKKKKQQ

-876 VEAGSAPA
+876 VDAGSAPA
-884 DQNADSQIANKEK
+884 DQKADSQIANKEK

-914 RSGATSD
+914 RSGATAD
-921 IAASYNPVDEGI
+921 ITASYNPVGEDYHSGQGEKIQKRTKEWMKKRGQEGAPGLDAIKARSAEHKAKRGVKEGI
-933 DPRGGGDKPDLS
+933 DPKGGGKDPDLS
-945 PKQQDTERKQTSLE
+945 PKQQDTERKQTALE
-959 REKIAKKRRII
+959 REKVAKKRAML
-970 QQMRQQDVAQGRQP
+970 QQMRQQAVSQGKQP

-1011 DVADKV
+1011 DIADKV

-1030 KAIKTAMHIARKER
+1030 KAINTAMHIARKER

-1063 FTKEGCV
+1063 LK
-1070 KVDELFGGSSSGGR
+1070 
-1084 ADRGDEVGRRERV
+1084 
-1097 KRAQEAKAK
+1097 
-1106 RAAVKDTPIDKYKP
+1106 
-1120 SPAMARYLAK
+1120 
-1130 TRKEETVIELN
+1130 KEETVVELN

-1151 GSMNMPKG
+1151 GSLNMPKG

-1173 AVRSSIRKDTGKPWG
+1173 AVRSSMRRETGRPEG
-1188 QRKKEKGAKSDAG
+1188 QQKKAKGVKSDAG

-1209 KAKKDYAAKAKK
+1209 KAKKDYADKAKK

-1227 QDYTNTMA
+1227 QAYTDTVA
-1235 RYGGEDNY
+1235 RYGGESNY